1 MSAALLIRAD
11 ASAQIGT
18 GHVMRCLA
26 LAQAW
31 QARGGTAHFVCN
43 AALPPLLAERLRN
56 EGATVTLL
64 DVPSGSAADATATAA
79 LADDRAAH
87 WVAIDGY
94 HFDAAYQRRLADAGR
109 QTLFLDDHGHAAHYS
124 ADLVLNQNAYAQAET
139 YAQRDPHT
147 RLLLGCKYAL
157 LRSEFWPWRGR
168 QRQIAPEVR
177 RVLVTLG
184 GADPENVTLRVIRA
198 FEQIRQPE
206 LELTVIVGASN
217 PHHAALADAAAHSP
231 HTVRLLRNVTDMPA
245 LMAEADLAVTASGS
259 TCWELLFMGLP
270 ALLIEIADNQ
280 RPVAQSLAELDVGV
294 RLGWHT
300 DLDVERMHAAFA
312 GLLHDPARRQAMA
325 AYGQQ
330 LVDGYGGARVVQQ
343 LRGDPLRLSRATA
356 NDTRLLWEWA
366 NEPAVRRA
374 SFRSEPIPWDDHVRW
389 FQARLP
395 DPHFVL
401 YIAWDADDEPV
412 GMIRFDIDG
421 DTATVGVSVAAQHRG
436 KGYAALLIRAGV
448 TTIMRETAV
457 SAVRALVKPD
467 NQPSLRAFT
476 TAGFDVVGEYVYHGH
491 RAVELIR
498 RREP

>member
-1 MSAALLIRAD
+1 M
-11 ASAQIGT
+11 
-18 GHVMRCLA
+18 
-26 LAQAW
+26 
-31 QARGGTAHFVCN
+31 
-43 AALPPLLAERLRN
+43 
-56 EGATVTLL
+56 
-64 DVPSGSAADATATAA
+64 
-79 LADDRAAH
+79 
-87 WVAIDGY
+87 
-94 HFDAAYQRRLADAGR
+94 
-109 QTLFLDDHGHAAHYS
+109 
-124 ADLVLNQNAYAQAET
+124 
-139 YAQRDPHT
+139 
-147 RLLLGCKYAL
+147 
-157 LRSEFWPWRGR
+157 
-168 QRQIAPEVR
+168 
-177 RVLVTLG
+177 
-184 GADPENVTLRVIRA
+184 
-198 FEQIRQPE
+198 
-206 LELTVIVGASN
+206 
-217 PHHAALADAAAHSP
+217 
-231 HTVRLLRNVTDMPA
+231 
-245 LMAEADLAVTASGS
+245 
-259 TCWELLFMGLP
+259 FMGLP

-325 AYGQQ
+325 ARGQQ

-343 LRGDPLRLSRATA
+343 LRDDPLRLSRATA

-395 DPHFVL
+395 DPRFAP
-401 YIAWDADDEPV
+401 YIAWDAADEPV

-436 KGYAALLIRAGV
+436 KGYAPLLIRAGV
-448 TTIMRETAV
+448 ATVMRETAV

-476 TAGFDVVGEYVYHGH
+476 TAGFGVIGECVYHGH

>member
-1 MSAALLIRAD
+1 MNAPLILRAD

-31 QARGGTAHFVCN
+31 QARGGTAHFVCS
-43 AALPPLLAERLRN
+43 AALPVALSERLRN
-56 EGATVTLL
+56 EGATLATLAAT
-64 DVPSGSAADATATAA
+64 PGSADDTTGVTA
-79 LADDRAAH
+79 LAHDLAAQ
-87 WVAIDGY
+87 WVAVDGY
-94 HFDAAYQRRLADAGR
+94 HFDAAYQRRIAGAGLK
-109 QTLFLDDHGHAAHYS
+109 TIFLDDHGHAAHYS
-124 ADLVLNQNAYAQAET
+124 ADLVLNQNAYAEAKT
-139 YAQRDPHT
+139 YTQRDLHT
-147 RLLLGCKYAL
+147 RLLLGSRYAL

-168 QRQIAPEVR
+168 QRQVNPEVR

-198 FEQIRQPE
+198 FAQIRQPE

-217 PHHAALADAAAHSP
+217 PHHAALADAAARSP
-231 HTVRLLRNVTDMPA
+231 HTVRMLRNVTDMPA

-294 RLGWHT
+294 RLGWHAEL
-300 DLDVERMHAAFA
+300 DLERMHAAFA
-312 GLLHDPARRQAMA
+312 VLLHDPARRQAMA
-325 AYGQQ
+325 ARGQQ

-343 LRGDPLRLSRATA
+343 LRGDPLRLSRATT

-366 NEPAVRRA
+366 NEPAVRQA
-374 SFRSEPIPWDDHVRW
+374 SFRSESIPWDDHVRW
-389 FQARLP
+389 LQARLP
-395 DPHFVL
+395 DPRFVP

-412 GMIRFDIDG
+412 GTIRFDIDG
-421 DTATVGVSVAAQHRG
+421 DTATVGVSVAAQQRRQ
-436 KGYAALLIRAGV
+436 GYAPLLIRTGV
-448 TTIMRETAV
+448 ATIARETAV
-457 SAVRALVKPD
+457 TTVRALVKPE
-467 NQPSLRAFT
+467 NTPSLRAFT
-476 TAGFDVVGEYVYHGH
+476 TAGFGVIGECVYHGQ
-491 RAVELIR
+491 RAVELIW